1 MSIFRSRN
9 ILSSTMD
16 KNSFNSITFRKELNL
31 TTYRLDKNKKIL
43 KKRISEPQIND
54 EIVKNILKHNK
65 FLKEQLSSISTKN
78 TNIKNIMRRILSSN
92 KDSNHKNNIISYLK
106 EYNELLLFNNK
117 NMKLEVKKYL
127 DKYKLVESDIN
138 NKIGELVT
146 IKEEKEKTKFL
157 LENDTQRK
165 NNFIKIYSKSL
176 KNIGTV
182 QESVRF
188 RYLNDEI
195 FQNDIDNYY
204 SKYLEI
210 YRKNLLQT
218 TQRWNKFKNKAIKN
232 KKEISELKK
241 LLRNPKEIKKKQILE
256 EQKNSYENNINLT
269 TEGDNDIFLIAFDEF
284 EDEFEPDFN
293 EQELSLNNDLDN
305 INNNDVSNNNK
316 TETKNF
322 KNLIEKETK
331 EAQHKKIN
339 NRNTKKYSSNSIDIK
354 IGNKINYAKKDLYY
368 FPQNNYSKSI
378 IQDKTDSP
386 RIKSNRNVSINSISK
401 LNFKQILFN
410 KNARYMK
417 EEAQDLALKKYEI
430 ENENELSKNDYGNK
444 DDLIIRDLKK
454 DIKTFNNK
462 NRKKKKIIKEFKKFC
477 NEFYI
482 KYQRY
487 MNSITNNKEL

>member
-9 ILSSTMD
+9 ILSNTMD
-16 KNSFNSITFRKELNL
+16 KNSFNSMTFRKELNL

-43 KKRISEPQIND
+43 KKRLIEPQIND
-54 EIVKNILKHNK
+54 ETVKNIIKHNK
-65 FLKEQLSSISTKN
+65 FLKEQISSISTKN
-78 TNIKNIMRRILSSN
+78 TNIKNFMRRILNSN
-92 KDSNHKNNIISYLK
+92 NDSNHKINIISYLK

-117 NMKLEVKKYL
+117 NMKLEVKKHL
-127 DKYKLVESDIN
+127 DKYNMVENDMN
-138 NKIGELVT
+138 NRIGELIT
-146 IKEEKEKTKFL
+146 TKEEKEKTKFL

-165 NNFIKIYSKSL
+165 NNFIKIYSTSL

-182 QESVRF
+182 QESERF

-284 EDEFEPDFN
+284 EDEFEPDFD
-293 EQELSLNNDLDN
+293 EQELSLNNDIDN
-305 INNNDVSNNNK
+305 INNKNDVINNNK
-316 TETKNF
+316 NEIKDF

-331 EAQHKKIN
+331 EPHYKKIK

-354 IGNKINYAKKDLYY
+354 IGNKINYAKNDLYY

-401 LNFKQILFN
+401 LNLKQILFN

-430 ENENELSKNDYGNK
+430 ENENELSKNDYENK
-444 DDLIIRDLKK
+444 DDLIIKDLKK
-454 DIKTFNNK
+454 DIKTFKNK
-462 NRKKKKIIKEFKKFC
+462 NRKKKKIIKEFKQFC
-477 NEFYI
+477 KEFYA

-487 MNSITNNKEL
+487 MNSITNNKE